1 MVAPFAS
8 VSVDSRQ
15 QQLIIGAAGI
25 VVLLAALEA
34 STSKKDQTKEQEG
47 VCVHTPRSRQQLRWC
62 AWHLYACL
70 ADTDSASVRRAVV
83 DTPAPDEAEAEAEA
97 EAAAEA
103 EADAKASENQ
113 VDVQY
118 NKDND
123 ANSRR

>member
-1 MVAPFAS
+1 MV
-8 VSVDSRQ
+8 Q
-15 QQLIIGAAGI
+15 
-25 VVLLAALEA
+25 
-34 STSKKDQTKEQEG
+34 
-47 VCVHTPRSRQQLRWC
+47 TPRSRQQLRWC
-62 AWHLYACL
+62 AWHSYAAL

-83 DTPAPDEAEAEAEA
+83 DTPSPDEAEAEE
-97 EAAAEA
+97 AEA